1 MVRMPRLF
9 RAGGA
14 AVKCVTLARMRDVL
28 VVYKKSSFEIYGAS
42 PDADVQAYMRSGSPD
57 VDLMRRS
64 HEAQVR
70 TLETVTR
77 ELGRRGVRFD
87 TIFRADL
94 RPIAGRDLV
103 VAVGGDG
110 TFLEVSHYV
119 ADAALLGVNS
129 DPGGSTG
136 FFCSTTAETFG
147 AALDALDHLPRT
159 ALHRVELWRDGVV
172 LPELVLNDVLF
183 AHANPAATSRYRVV
197 VDGRTS
203 THKNSGLLVCTAAGS
218 SAWMYQEGGALMPL
232 DARRL
237 QYLSRGER
245 TERPAYADELAIHS
259 LTRQGTLYIDGAHL
273 TYECG
278 LGCEIVMRAGRPLCV
293 VGDLAAKRTAG

>member
-1 MVRMPRLF
+1 
-9 RAGGA
+9 
-14 AVKCVTLARMRDVL
+14 MRDVL
-28 VVYKKSSFEIYGAS
+28 VVYKKSSFEMYAAS
-42 PDADVQAYMRSGSPD
+42 PDAAVQAYMRSGSPD
-57 VDLMRRS
+57 VEIMRRS

-77 ELGRRGVRFD
+77 ELGRHGVNFD

-94 RPIAGRDLV
+94 RPIDGRDLV

-136 FFCSTTAETFG
+136 FFCSATG
-147 AALDALDHLPRT
+147 DSLAATLDAFDRLPRT
-159 ALHRVELWRDGVV
+159 MLHRVEMVRDGAV

-183 AHANPAATSRYRVV
+183 AHANPAATTRFRVTA
-197 VDGRTS
+197 DGRVT
-203 THKNSGLLVCTAAGS
+203 THKSSGLLVCTAAGS
-218 SAWMYQEGGALMPL
+218 SAWMYQEGGDLMPL
-232 DARRL
+232 DSKGL
-237 QYLSRGER
+237 QYVSRGER
-245 TERPAYADELAIHS
+245 GLRPTLADAVTVHS
-259 LTRQGTLYIDGAHL
+259 LTRQGTLYVDGAHL

-278 LGCEIVMRAGRPLCV
+278 LGCEIVLRGGRPLSV
-293 VGDLAAKRTAG
+293 VGDLAAKRAVAG

>member
-1 MVRMPRLF
+1 
-9 RAGGA
+9 
-14 AVKCVTLARMRDVL
+14 MRDVL
-28 VVYKKSSFEIYGAS
+28 VVYKKSSFQLYAAS
-42 PDADVQAYMRSGSPD
+42 PDAAVQGYMHSGSPD
-57 VDLMRRS
+57 VEALRRS
-64 HEAQVR
+64 HEAQAR
-70 TLETVTR
+70 TLETVGR
-77 ELGRRGVRFD
+77 ELDRLGVRFE

-94 RPIAGRDLV
+94 RPVSGHDLV

-119 ADAALLGVNS
+119 GDTPLLGVNS
-129 DPGGSTG
+129 DPAGSTG
-136 FFCSTTAETFG
+136 FFCSATGATFG
-147 AALDALDHLPRT
+147 ATLDAFERTPRT
-159 ALHRVELWRDGVV
+159 SLHRVEVHRDGVV

-197 VDGRTS
+197 VDGRST
-203 THKNSGLLVCTAAGS
+203 THKSSGLLVCTAAGS

-245 TERPAYADELAIHS
+245 GERPAHADELAIHS
-259 LTRQGTLYIDGAHL
+259 LTRQGTLYVDGPHR

-278 LGCEIVMRAGRPLCV
+278 LGCEIVMRAGPPLHV
-293 VGDLAAKRTAG
+293 VGDLAAKRAAMA

>member
-1 MVRMPRLF
+1 
-9 RAGGA
+9 
-14 AVKCVTLARMRDVL
+14 
-28 VVYKKSSFEIYGAS
+28 
-42 PDADVQAYMRSGSPD
+42 

-77 ELGRRGVRFD
+77 ELQLRGARFE

-119 ADAALLGVNS
+119 TDAALLGVNS

-136 FFCSTTAETFG
+136 FFCSATAATFG
-147 AALDALDHLPRT
+147 AALDALDRLPRT
-159 ALHRVELWRDGVV
+159 ALHRVEVVRDGVV

-197 VDGRTS
+197 VGGRTT
-203 THKNSGLLVCTAAGS
+203 THKSSGFLACTAAGS
-218 SAWMYQEGGALMPL
+218 SAWMYQEGGALMPP
-232 DARRL
+232 DAPGL
-237 QYLSRGER
+237 QFVSRGER
-245 TERPAYADELAIHS
+245 GERPALADAVAIHS
-259 LTRQGTLYIDGAHL
+259 LTRQGTLYVDGAHL

-278 LGCEIVMRAGRPLCV
+278 LGCEVLLRAGRPLCV
-293 VGDLAAKRTAG
+293 VGDLAAKRAAVS